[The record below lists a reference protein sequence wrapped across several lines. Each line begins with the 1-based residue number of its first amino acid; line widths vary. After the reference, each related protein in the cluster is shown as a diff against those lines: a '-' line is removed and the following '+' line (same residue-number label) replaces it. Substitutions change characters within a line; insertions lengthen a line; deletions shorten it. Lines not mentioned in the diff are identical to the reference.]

1 MNESGCSTAP
11 KRPDPHIRDCPE
23 RYMPGRAT
31 FMSEKP
37 RHYVEDLDDDVNET
51 NDLLDNR
58 STLVRIRRGPDTA
71 IFGGWGPKI

>member
-1 MNESGCSTAP
+1 
-11 KRPDPHIRDCPE
+11 
-23 RYMPGRAT
+23 
-31 FMSEKP
+31 MSEKP

>member
-1 MNESGCSTAP
+1 
-11 KRPDPHIRDCPE
+11 
-23 RYMPGRAT
+23 
-31 FMSEKP
+31 MSEKP
-37 RHYVEDLDDDVNET
+37 NNYAEDLDDET